1 MRSRLIGG
9 FFLYTKT
16 KRRCQI
22 VAANILKVGNDPN
35 SAIETFCV
43 DTIEEI
49 AKLPTMEHGATS
61 DFANVPGLESPAP
74 MGSQAIVGNESG
86 TVKIYML
93 FSFGWKDTGTE

>member
-1 MRSRLIGG
+1 M
-9 FFLYTKT
+9 
-16 KRRCQI
+16 
-22 VAANILKVGNDPN
+22 AANLLKVGNDPN
-35 SAIETFCV
+35 SAIKTFCV

-49 AKLPTMEHGATS
+49 AKLPTMEHGATGN
-61 DFANVPGLESPAP
+61 FANIPGLESPAP